1 MIFKTVNENY
11 SVQEEDDDY
20 EPEERKKKKGKKR
33 KARSEDKKG
42 KKKKKKKKSDSG
54 DVSIFFSYI
63 CLLYKIAYHY
73 FKKSSSKDNVFTL
86 FNIFVFIGKRFR
98 WR

>member
-1 MIFKTVNENY
+1 MVSRILKHKCY
-11 SVQEEDDDY
+11 SLQEEDDDY

-54 DVSIFFSYI
+54 DVRKRYCIIYI
-63 CLLYKIAYHY
+63 CPLHEIYCY
-73 FKKSSSKDNVFTL
+73 
-86 FNIFVFIGKRFR
+86 IFYNNDLIFYT
-98 WR
+98 

>member
-1 MIFKTVNENY
+1 MTTLCHVNDAVSVLVFSVLKSLIVNIFL
-11 SVQEEDDDY
+11 QEEDDDY

-54 DVSIFFSYI
+54 DVS
-63 CLLYKIAYHY
+63 
-73 FKKSSSKDNVFTL
+73 T
-86 FNIFVFIGKRFR
+86 FNTQHEYAEE
-98 WR
+98 